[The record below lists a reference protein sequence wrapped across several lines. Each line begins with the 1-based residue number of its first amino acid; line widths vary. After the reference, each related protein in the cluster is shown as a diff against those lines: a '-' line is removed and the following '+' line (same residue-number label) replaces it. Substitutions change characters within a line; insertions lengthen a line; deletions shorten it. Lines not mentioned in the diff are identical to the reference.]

1 MAKANVS
8 LTPDEKMSWSKTRLV
23 LDHTFF
29 ASVGLQLDIHEDKE
43 NKLPIPTMGTDGKEI
58 IWSRE
63 FVSKVN
69 TEEVLGVVVHEVMH
83 VVLLHPFRRGNRDFL
98 IWNLACDYAVNLML
112 VDCGFKLPPG
122 VLLDNRFAGW
132 EAEKIYEYIIK
143 NAQKYKAMIKSFG
156 EGSGNVGQ
164 VSDYPSNGSEA
175 EMKAGEQSQQ
185 IENAKA
191 AQAAMR
197 RQGNLPAGLKRILEE
212 LNQPRINWKEALSQF
227 IETTSKC
234 DYTWEL
240 PNAKYVGHNVY
251 LPTVKS
257 PEIGMV
263 VNLIDASGSIS
274 REELKEEVSEIQG
287 ILAAYEKMELQVSF
301 FDTKAMPFQEITD
314 DTDINKM
321 KIEAGGGTDFRCGF
335 KQMEKEQLEPICI
348 IVFTDGEC
356 DSFPKNP
363 DIPVLWLLTYNN
375 KRFKP
380 PFGDVIIM
388 NYDKDR

>member
-1 MAKANVS
+1 MAAKKDN
-8 LTPDEKMSWSKTRLV
+8 LTPDEKMSRCRTRLV
-23 LDHTFF
+23 LDHPFF
-29 ASVGLQLDIHEDKE
+29 ASVGLQLEIREDKDKE
-43 NKLPIPTMGTDGKEI
+43 LPFETMGTDGKEI
-58 IWSRE
+58 IWSRG
-63 FVSKVN
+63 FVEKCD
-69 TEEVLGVVVHEVMH
+69 TDEVLGVLAHEILH
-83 VVLLHPFRRGNRDFL
+83 VVLLHPFRRGKRDQL
-98 IWNLACDYAVNLML
+98 IWNLAADFAVNLML
-112 VDCGFKLPPG
+112 ADCQFKMPKGGLY
-122 VLLDNRFAGW
+122 DAKFAGW
-132 EAEKIYEYIIK
+132 ESEKIYEYLIK
-143 NAQKYKAMIKSFG
+143 NAKRYESMLKAFG
-156 EGSGNVGQ
+156 QGEGNVGQ
-164 VSDYPSNGSEA
+164 VMDYPSNGSEA
-175 EMKAGEQSQQ
+175 EMKAGEQTQQ

-197 RQGNLPAGLKRILEE
+197 RQGNLPAGLKRLLEE
-212 LNQPRINWKEALSQF
+212 LNQPRVNWKEALSQF

-240 PNAKYVGHNVY
+240 PNPKYVGNSIY

-257 PEIGMV
+257 PEIGMI
-263 VNLIDASGSIS
+263 VNLIDGSGSIS
-274 REELKEEVSEIQG
+274 HDELKEEVSEIKG
-287 ILAAYEKMELQVSF
+287 ILAAYEKMELQITF

-314 DTDINKM
+314 DTDINKL

-363 DIPVLWLLTYNN
+363 EIPVLWLLTYNN